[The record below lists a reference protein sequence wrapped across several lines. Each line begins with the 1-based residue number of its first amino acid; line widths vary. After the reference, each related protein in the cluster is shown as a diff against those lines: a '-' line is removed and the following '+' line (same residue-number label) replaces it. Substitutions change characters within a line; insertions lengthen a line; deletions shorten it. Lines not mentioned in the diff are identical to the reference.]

1 MPLLANL
8 WPLYMYILCRSL
20 LTWPLYMY
28 ILCRS
33 SLTWPLYMYILC
45 RSSPTSGLVVL
56 PLSLV
61 TLSYRARRRAR
72 QSAWVTFSS
81 RSMGSVRAQTSRLS
95 KGRLAT
101 RRFVTAPT
109 LIDCSKPCMWRVTC
123 MYRIV
128 QSRAAYRGCTV
139 DVRIW
144 SPGRTHLT
152 LVRAAHVWLHVGV
165 RYVYGMAYL
174 PQRAV
179 LSRCCARRH
188 AWPSTLNPIPEP
200 QP

>member
-1 MPLLANL
+1 
-8 WPLYMYILCRSL
+8 
-20 LTWPLYMY
+20 
-28 ILCRS
+28 
-33 SLTWPLYMYILC
+33 
-45 RSSPTSGLVVL
+45 
-56 PLSLV
+56 
-61 TLSYRARRRAR
+61 
-72 QSAWVTFSS
+72 
-81 RSMGSVRAQTSRLS
+81 
-95 KGRLAT
+95 
-101 RRFVTAPT
+101 
-109 LIDCSKPCMWRVTC
+109 